1 MKFPLAFTR
10 REGCLELRQIGAS
23 NQLLGSKRV
32 LSDIMIRIGWALGGI
47 WILIA
52 WSDNKWLDLMKFG
65 DVGALRGVSS
75 EGDGLDTYDKVQ

>member
-52 WSDNKWLDLMKFG
+52 WFDNKWLNLMEFG
-65 DVGALRGVSS
+65 DFGALRGVSS
-75 EGDGLDTYDKVQ
+75 EGDGLHTYGKV